1 MHPLETYLEEL
12 RAMRSSGATVKETS
26 GYGALANLFNAVGH
40 TLKPKVRCFIH
51 VKNSG
56 AGLPDGGLFTP
67 DQLKNTDEEA
77 PLLGIPMPS
86 RGVLEVKATHAEVDD
101 IADTKQVRDYVTHYG
116 QVLVTN
122 YRNFLLLKRGDNGK
136 PVRLES
142 FQFASDEKTFWQVA
156 VQPRKAANELGERFL
171 EYLKRVMLHN
181 APLNNPKDV
190 AFFLASYARDAR
202 ARVEGAGNLPALAA
216 VRGALEEAL
225 GMKFEA
231 EKGEHFFRS
240 TLVQTLFYG
249 VFSAWVLWHKQQSGR
264 ADLPVSRGKGEAT
277 PQRRPTD
284 EFDWQKAA
292 WTLHVPM
299 IKALFEQVA
308 TPTKLG
314 PLGLVEVLDWTAA
327 ALNRVDRA
335 AFFEKFLETHA
346 VQYFYEPFLEA
357 FDPEL
362 RKQLGVW
369 YTPPEIVQYQV
380 ARVDAALRE
389 ELDIP
394 DGLADPRVFVLDP
407 CCGTGAYL
415 VEVLRK
421 IEKTLKEEKGE
432 GALAELTIK
441 EAAQKRVFGFEIMP
455 APFVVAHL
463 QMGLLLQ
470 NLAVP
475 LDDAKNERA
484 GIFLTNALTGW
495 DFAGENPKLA
505 NWPELEAERAGAGKV
520 KQEKPILVILGN
532 PPYNAYAG
540 ISPDEEQGLVEP
552 YKEGLVKDWGI
563 KKFNLDDLYVRFF
576 RIAERKIAEHNLKDE
591 PRQGIV
597 SGEFK
602 FVVRQLGRGCSPDIS
617 VSTQAP
623 SSYGVRVCI
632 ETEMSYFMQTVA
644 NQMHVL
650 SHYKVELKSF
660 ISNHSWI
667 SDPSFVV
674 MRQHLLKSFDRI
686 WVENLH
692 GNRKISEYAPDGQ
705 TSETIFALQG
715 FSVGIQQGVAT
726 SLLVRTGKK
735 RKPLVLF
742 RDDLNAAR
750 ASDRRAQMLASLK
763 TKKFDAQYEKVDP
776 SDDNRFS
783 FRASDVASHYLGWP
797 RLTELCSE
805 APSNGLMEKRGSTL
819 IDTDRAAL
827 EKRMRD
833 YYDPNVSWDE
843 LKALKTGLTENAAR
857 FDAKKAREKVTDAE
871 DFEPDNLRRYALRPF
886 DTRFCYFSSERPLWN
901 EPRPTLW
908 QQCWEGNSFLLTRM
922 NCPRRLEGAP
932 MSFTVCLCDDH
943 YLTPDAVAIPLRLR
957 AALPP
962 KTKKKDGN
970 GEFGSILHEAA
981 PAYKAGKEKT
991 TANLSPAAR
1000 AYLTKLGIKNP
1011 DDDEEIAAL
1020 IWMHALAIG
1029 YSPAY
1034 LTENADGVRQDWP
1047 RIPLPDSKAA
1057 LLSSAEL
1064 GKQVAALLDTE
1075 TPLTGVANGNVRS
1088 ELKTIAVLSSTKNLS
1103 LTAGWGHAG
1112 QGGVTMP
1119 GKGKL
1124 ESKIIEAEP
1133 GYNLPWNQF
1142 HDVYLNESACWKDI
1156 PAPVWDYTIGGY
1168 QVIKKWLSYR
1178 EFDLLGRAL
1187 TPDEAR
1193 EVTHMARR
1201 IAALILLQPELDKNY
1216 QAVKSA
1222 TAAF

>member
-12 RAMRSSGATVKETS
+12 RAIRSSGAVVKEIS
-26 GYGALANLFNAVGH
+26 GYGPLANPLNAIGH

-77 PLLGIPMPS
+77 PLLGIPQPS
-86 RGVLEVKATHAEVDD
+86 RGVIEVKATNAEVDTV
-101 IADTKQVRDYVTHYG
+101 ADTLQVREYVRHYG

-122 YRNFLLLKRGDNGK
+122 YRSFLLLKRGDNGK

-142 FQFASDEKTFWQVA
+142 FQLAPDEKSFWAVA
-156 VQPRKAANELGERFL
+156 RQPRKAADELGERFA
-171 EYLKRVMLHN
+171 EYLKRVLLHA

-202 ARVEGAGNLPALAA
+202 VRVEGAKDLPALAA
-216 VRGALEEAL
+216 VRAALEEAL

-249 VFSAWVLWHKQQSGR
+249 VFSAWVLWHKQSSGR
-264 ADLPVSRGKGEAT
+264 ADLPVSRGKDGAAR
-277 PQRRPTD
+277 QHRPT
-284 EFDWQKAA
+284 EQFDWKMAA

-327 ALNRVDRA
+327 VLNRVDRA

-421 IEKTLKEEKGE
+421 IELTLKEKGE
-432 GALAELTIK
+432 DALAAVEVK

-475 LDDAKNERA
+475 LDDARNERA

-505 NWPELEAERAGAGKV
+505 NWPELEAERIGAGNV
-520 KQEKPILVILGN
+520 KQKKPILVILGN

-540 ISPDEEQGLVEP
+540 ISPEEEQGLVEP
-552 YKEGLVKDWGI
+552 YKAGLVKEWGI
-563 KKFNLDDLYVRFF
+563 KKFNLDELYVRFF
-576 RIAERKIAEHNLKDE
+576 RIAERKIAEHNLPNK
-591 PRQGIV
+591 PREGIV
-597 SGEFK
+597 
-602 FVVRQLGRGCSPDIS
+602 C
-617 VSTQAP
+617 
-623 SSYGVRVCI
+623 
-632 ETEMSYFMQTVA
+632 
-644 NQMHVL
+644 
-650 SHYKVELKSF
+650 F
-660 ISNHSWI
+660 ITNHSWI
-667 SDPSFVV
+667 SDASFVV
-674 MRQHLLKSFDRI
+674 MRKHLLNSFDKI
-686 WVENLH
+686 WIENLH
-692 GNRKISEYAPDGQ
+692 GNRKISEYAPDGR

-715 FSVGIQQGVAT
+715 FSPGIQQGVAT
-726 SLLVRTGKK
+726 SLFLRTGKK
-735 RKPLVLF
+735 RKPVVLF
-742 RDDLNAAR
+742 RDDLNEAR
-750 ASDRRAQMLASLK
+750 AADRRAQMLASLK
-763 TKKFDAQYEKVDP
+763 TKKFDAQYKKVEP
-776 SDDNRFS
+776 SEDNRFS
-783 FRASDVASHYLGWP
+783 FRPSDVAAHYLDWP
-797 RLTELCSE
+797 ALVDLCAE
-805 APSNGLMEKRGSTL
+805 APSNGLMEKRAGAL
-819 IDTDRAAL
+819 IDIDHDAL
-827 EKRMRD
+827 ERRMRA
-833 YYDPNVSWDE
+833 YCDPNVSWDE
-843 LKALKTGLTENAAR
+843 LKALKTGLTEDAAR

-871 DFEPDNLRRYALRPF
+871 DFQPDHLRRYALRPF
-886 DTRFCYFSSERPLWN
+886 DSRWCYYSSERPLWN

-908 QQCWEGNSFLLTRM
+908 QQCWEGNSFLMSR
-922 NCPRRLEGAP
+922 PAGVASPEGFP
-932 MSFTVCLCDDH
+932 FF
-943 YLTPDAVAIPLRLR
+943 YTPLLGDNDFLRGHAYYFPLRLR
-957 AALPP
+957 AP
-962 KTKKKDGN
+962 KPKAKKKADGN
-970 GEFGSILHEAA
+970 GEFGSIMHEAA
-981 PAYKAGKEKT
+981 PGYKAGKEII

-1000 AYLTKLGIKNP
+1000 AYLAKLGIQNP
-1011 DDDEEIAAL
+1011 DDDADTAAA

-1034 LTENADGVRQDWP
+1034 LAENADGVRQDWP
-1047 RIPLPDSKAA
+1047 RIPLPESKAV
-1057 LLSSAEL
+1057 LLASAEI
-1064 GKQVAALLDTE
+1064 GRQVAALLDTE
-1075 TPLTGVANGNVRS
+1075 TPVAGVDSGKIRPELVKLAVVTRLTK
-1088 ELKTIAVLSSTKNLS
+1088 EPLNLS
-1103 LTAGWGHAG
+1103 VTAGWGHG
-1112 QGGVTMP
+1112 GKGGVTMP

-1124 ESKIIEAEP
+1124 ETRAFTAEEMLNVAQASPP
-1133 GYNLPWNQF
+1133 GGSEPKTGGGTPSELAGGTPAPHLLGPAT
-1142 HDVYLNESACWKDI
+1142 HDIFLNESACWRNVPEK
-1156 PAPVWDYTIGGY
+1156 VWDYTIGGY

-1178 EFDLLGRAL
+1178 EQELLGRAL
-1187 TPDEAR
+1187 TADEAR
-1193 EVTHMARR
+1193 EVTRMAAC
-1201 IAALILLQPELDKNY
+1201 IAALILLQPELDANY
-1216 QAVKSA
+1216 QRVKA
-1222 TAAF
+1222 KTFAWQP